1 MTYGGDLGSFMGG
14 PIRLN
19 HVYTVHGS
27 VTTIEEF
34 HWRAWIFIPLAGI
47 LAGIF
52 QIFCPS
58 ADHLTGLIVSRF
70 GFFNNYLVHCPGL
83 SNYITMNN
91 CVVAFVFYIFHP
103 F

>member
-1 MTYGGDLGSFMGG
+1 MLANSANRLRMTVDYNFPKGGVTLPAS
-14 PIRLN
+14 N
-19 HVYTVHGS
+19 VNS

-52 QIFCPS
+52 LIFWPS

-70 GFFNNYLVHCPGL
+70 GFFNTYLVHCPGL

-91 CVVAFVFYIFHP
+91 CVVPFVF
-103 F
+103 

>member
-1 MTYGGDLGSFMGG
+1 MTTSVRISQLPPIGDNSAL
-14 PIRLN
+14 I
-19 HVYTVHGS
+19 S

-52 QIFCPS
+52 QIFRPS

-91 CVVAFVFYIFHP
+91 CVVAFVFLIFHP

>member
-1 MTYGGDLGSFMGG
+1 MGS
-14 PIRLN
+14 PLLR
-19 HVYTVHGS
+19 TS

-52 QIFCPS
+52 QIFRPS

-91 CVVAFVFYIFHP
+91 CVVAFVF
-103 F
+103 

>member
-1 MTYGGDLGSFMGG
+1 M
-14 PIRLN
+14 
-19 HVYTVHGS
+19 YTSLVDVAS

-34 HWRAWIFIPLAGI
+34 HWRAWILIPLAGI

-52 QIFCPS
+52 QIFRHS

-91 CVVAFVFYIFHP
+91 CVVAFVL
-103 F
+103 